1 MDEGAGCCGLRPNAH
16 VALAELFADKDEIR
30 RLVAEQYA
38 IMAIPDDPAVTPQ
51 QARAMMVAQ
60 GMLPENNEFSGGII
74 QDRDE

>member
-1 MDEGAGCCGLRPNAH
+1 
-16 VALAELFADKDEIR
+16 
-30 RLVAEQYA
+30 
-38 IMAIPDDPAVTPQ
+38 MAIPDDPAVTPQ